1 MSYPSWHP
9 WPSGALVPSYAI
21 LAAEPDGTIGIA
33 AQSRLLAMGASAI
46 WVWPDV
52 GAAFAQAPVD
62 PGLARELLHHIA
74 AGTAPELALATRM
87 SATPD
92 ADLLH
97 VAIIDRMGRT
107 AVHGAPTT
115 PLWSGAV
122 VGPGFVCQG
131 VALGGAAALNAMA
144 AAFVGAKGDLAERI
158 TQALEAGQCV
168 EGGRRWAR
176 SAALR
181 VVSSGVDGATARLE
195 IDLRVDDHPDPT
207 GEIRRLLDL
216 HRLYATATA
225 PGDLLPIDP
234 ALTYELQ
241 TILHALGYLRTP
253 ISAVYDE
260 LTRNSLARFLAD
272 EQLHRRLQSG
282 PWIDRKVLDLL
293 RAWRARLR

>member
-1 MSYPSWHP
+1 MSYPSWRP

-21 LAAEPDGTIGIA
+21 LAAEPDGTLGIA
-33 AQSRLLAMGASAI
+33 AQSRRFAMGASAI

-52 GAAFAQAPVD
+52 GATVVQALVD
-62 PGLARELLHHIA
+62 PGLAHELLRHVA
-74 AGTAPELALATRM
+74 AGMAPELALATCM
-87 SATPD
+87 LSTPD

-97 VAIIDRMGRT
+97 AAIIDRAGRT
-107 AVHGAPTT
+107 AVHGAPTSS
-115 PLWSGAV
+115 LWSGAV

-144 AAFVGAKGDLAERI
+144 AAFVSAKGDLAERM

-168 EGGRRWAR
+168 EGGKRWAR

-181 VVSSGVDGATARLE
+181 MVSSSADGATTTPE

-216 HRLYATATA
+216 HRLYATSTA
-225 PGDLLPIDP
+225 PGDLLLIDP
-234 ALTYELQ
+234 TLTYELQ
-241 TILHALGYLRTP
+241 TILHALGYLRAP

-260 LTRNSLARFLAD
+260 VTRNSLARFLAD